1 MLLCGTGIII
11 YSLWLEKKWD
21 QGIAKFPHRQSPL
34 TPWYVSHPLLFFS
47 TTHTFLQTSLYGILF
62 LFDELRLYHSQRKE
76 HINSWLIQEI
86 QGMAPRNSNKF
97 CFFFPGFRF
106 IFTFLGVGIV
116 VCLSTVGGHI
126 IANRISNST
135 LLFVSFLLIINITR
149 KNKRDSE
156 AFQALSFSRT
166 A

>member
-1 MLLCGTGIII
+1 
-11 YSLWLEKKWD
+11 
-21 QGIAKFPHRQSPL
+21 
-34 TPWYVSHPLLFFS
+34 
-47 TTHTFLQTSLYGILF
+47 
-62 LFDELRLYHSQRKE
+62 
-76 HINSWLIQEI
+76 
-86 QGMAPRNSNKF
+86 MAPRNSNKF
-97 CFFFPGFRF
+97 FFFFPGFRF

>member
-1 MLLCGTGIII
+1 MFPIPSYSSQLHTRSFKHHFMESFSFSMNWDYIIHRGRNISIHGWFKRSKEWLL
-11 YSLWLEKKWD
+11 
-21 QGIAKFPHRQSPL
+21 
-34 TPWYVSHPLLFFS
+34 
-47 TTHTFLQTSLYGILF
+47 GILTSF
-62 LFDELRLYHSQRKE
+62 V
-76 HINSWLIQEI
+76 
-86 QGMAPRNSNKF
+86 
-97 CFFFPGFRF
+97 FFFPGFRF